1 MPIGAVVLP
10 VTVFF
15 SSNNSRFVDRD
26 MIMRY
31 YWGLAIGHIY
41 THKPSRHGEA
51 VPDLKAIQEDIQED
65 RAGIDTEDRELS
77 YLTLG
82 GADTEGLEHS
92 LAIRDDDDFSDSETS
107 EREEMQSDM
116 SDDEM
121 YAAM

>member
-1 MPIGAVVLP
+1 
-10 VTVFF
+10 
-15 SSNNSRFVDRD
+15 

-41 THKPSRHGEA
+41 THNPSRHGGET
-51 VPDLKAIQEDIQED
+51 VPELEAIQEDIQED
-65 RAGIDTEDRELS
+65 QAGLDMEDQELP
-77 YLTLG
+77 YLTFD

-92 LAIRDDDDFSDSETS
+92 LAIRDDDDFSDSEAS